1 MKTARGVGVTRWW
14 QTTHSSLLQW
24 AYNDAL
30 LPPLDLLMKEYCSR
44 FTVLFSPLPHKH
56 VYENTHPKLREKKC
70 AMKDGRVGNPVYT
83 QRKKKKKKKITFY
96 PSPGTMLL
104 VTFTRW
110 MMHHVQLGEYS
121 NMGNNRVSYGNLIQS
136 EEPRDQPRLFLLYYD
151 KI

>member
-1 MKTARGVGVTRWW
+1 MRYEGRQSW
-14 QTTHSSLLQW
+14 QPS
-24 AYNDAL
+24 
-30 LPPLDLLMKEYCSR
+30 
-44 FTVLFSPLPHKH
+44 
-56 VYENTHPKLREKKC
+56 VYAT
-70 AMKDGRVGNPVYT
+70 
-83 QRKKKKKKKITFY
+83 KKKKKKKITFY